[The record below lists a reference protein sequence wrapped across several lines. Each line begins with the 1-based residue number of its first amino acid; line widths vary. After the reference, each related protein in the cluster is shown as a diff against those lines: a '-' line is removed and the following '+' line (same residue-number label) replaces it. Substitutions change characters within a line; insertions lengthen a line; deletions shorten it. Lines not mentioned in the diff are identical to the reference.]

1 MIAHLLRE
9 GITRLQ
15 SAGIEEA
22 RLDAELLLAS
32 ACELPRANLLA
43 HGSDP
48 ASPALARRFR
58 QLLERRASH
67 EPVAYILGH
76 KEFYGLDLMVDG
88 RVLIP
93 RPETELLVERALGW
107 VRDRSPSPHPA
118 SSSDTR
124 RLRVLDV
131 GTGSGAV
138 ALALAANL
146 PLEVSIVAL
155 DISAAALDVAQANAA
170 RHHLEGR
177 VRFVQSDLLA
187 QADGPA
193 DLMVA
198 NLPYVAHHEWPAL
211 APDIASYEPRLAL
224 DGGPDGLECI
234 HRFFVQSPA
243 FLAPGGAIVLEI
255 GWRQAEAVRQ
265 MAQAAFPASSLDVHQ
280 DGAGLDRVVVVS
292 PSAKAPIT
300 AVG

>member
-1 MIAHLLRE
+1 M
-9 GITRLQ
+9 TRLQ

-107 VRDRSPSPHPA
+107 IRDRSPSP
-118 SSSDTR
+118 
-124 RLRVLDV
+124 
-131 GTGSGAV
+131 
-138 ALALAANL
+138 
-146 PLEVSIVAL
+146 
-155 DISAAALDVAQANAA
+155 Q
-170 RHHLEGR
+170 
-177 VRFVQSDLLA
+177 RFVQSDLLA